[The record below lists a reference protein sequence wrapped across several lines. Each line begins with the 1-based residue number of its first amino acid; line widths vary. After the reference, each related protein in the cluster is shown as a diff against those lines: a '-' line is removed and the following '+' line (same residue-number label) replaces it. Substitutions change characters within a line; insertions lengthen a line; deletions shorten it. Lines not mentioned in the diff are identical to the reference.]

1 MTELTKLTL
10 AEARDGLKAKTF
22 SATELTKAHLAAIEA
37 ANPVLNAFVLVT
49 PEHALAQ
56 AKDSDARLKKGV
68 GRPLEGLPLG
78 NKDLFCTQGIRTT
91 ACSKI
96 LDDFK
101 PAYES
106 TVGANLWN
114 AGAVM
119 LGKLNNDEFAMGS
132 SNETSCFGPVV
143 SPWRRKGKDGEP
155 SADKLVPGGSSGGS
169 SAAVSAGLCLA
180 STATDTGGSIRQ
192 PAALTGTV
200 GIKPTYGR
208 CSRWGIVA
216 FASSLDQAGP
226 IAKTVRDAA
235 IMLGAMASH
244 DPKDTTSVDAPVP
257 DYEAALGKGIKG
269 LRVGV
274 PKEYRV
280 EGMSKEIEALWQQ
293 GIAWLEAAG
302 ATIHDISL
310 PHTKYALPAYY
321 IVAPAECSSN
331 LARYDGVRY
340 GLRVPGKDVTDTYEN
355 TRAAGFGKEVRRRIL
370 VGTYVLSAG
379 YYDAYY
385 LKAQKVRT
393 LIKRDFDEAWSKVDV
408 VLTPTTPSPA
418 FAFGEKSG
426 DPLAMYLED
435 IFTVTVNMAG
445 LPGMSVPA
453 GLSSE
458 GTPLG
463 LQLIG
468 KPFDEATLFRVGQA
482 IEDAAGRF
490 TVPDRWWDGAPAT
503 AASAAPTKAAR
514 GSRKSKP
521 A

>member
-1 MTELTKLTL
+1 LTDLTTLTL
-10 AEARDGLKAKTF
+10 SEARDGLTKKSFT
-22 SATELTKAHLAAIEA
+22 ATELTDAFLKAIEA
-37 ANPVLNAFVLVT
+37 ANGTLNAFVLPT
-49 PEHALAQ
+49 PEHAIAQ
-56 AKDSDARLKKGV
+56 AKASDARLAKGDA
-68 GRPLEGLPLG
+68 RPLEGIPLG
-78 NKDLFCTQGIRTT
+78 HKDLFCTDGIRTT

-96 LDDFK
+96 LGNFV
-101 PAYES
+101 PTYES

-132 SNETSCFGPVV
+132 SNETSAFGPVV
-143 SPWRRKGKDGEP
+143 SPWRRRGPDANF
-155 SADKLVPGGSSGGS
+155 SDAKLVPGGSSGGS
-169 SAAVSAGLCLA
+169 SAAVAADLCLGA
-180 STATDTGGSIRQ
+180 TATDTGGSIRQ

-226 IAKTVRDAA
+226 IAKTVEDAA
-235 IMLGAMASH
+235 VLLEVMAGYDS
-244 DPKDTTSVDAPVP
+244 KDSTCVNAPVP
-257 DYEAALGKGIKG
+257 DYAAEMRKGVKG

-293 GIAWLEAAG
+293 GIEWLKAAG
-302 ATIHDISL
+302 ATIHEVSL

-321 IVAPAECSSN
+321 IVAPAEASSN

-340 GLRVPGKDVTDTYEN
+340 GLRVPGKDIVDMYSE
-355 TRAAGFGKEVRRRIL
+355 TRAAGFGKEVRRRVLI
-370 VGTYVLSAG
+370 GTYVLSAG

-393 LIKRDFDEAWSKVDV
+393 LIKCDFDEAWNKVDV

-463 LQLIG
+463 LQFIG
-468 KPFDEATLFRVGQA
+468 KPFDEGTLFRAGKV
-482 IEDAAGRF
+482 IEDAAGRLR
-490 TVPDRWWDGAPAT
+490 VPGKWWLEAG
-503 AASAAPTKAAR
+503 R
-514 GSRKSKP
+514 GR
-521 A
+521 